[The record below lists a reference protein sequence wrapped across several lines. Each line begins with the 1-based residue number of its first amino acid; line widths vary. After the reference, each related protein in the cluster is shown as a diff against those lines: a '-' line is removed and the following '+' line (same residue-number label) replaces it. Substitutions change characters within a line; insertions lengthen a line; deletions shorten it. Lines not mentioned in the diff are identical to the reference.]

1 MVNTRVVAAVTVL
14 AALLSLLSML
24 VVPWAWYGDI
34 DLRMHRL
41 PNWTAHVGS
50 VAVLYAAVAW
60 TALAPVAR
68 RAVPLTVTACASAVA
83 VATTAVVARGYDN
96 ASALFQDVAP
106 MVAPS
111 LGPGPFLAVLAVLAG
126 LDAAVVAT
134 RTPGIS

>member
-14 AALLSLLSML
+14 AAFLSLLSMF

-41 PNWTAHVGS
+41 PSWAAHAGS
-50 VAVLYAAVAW
+50 VAVLYAAVGW
-60 TALAPVAR
+60 TALATR
-68 RAVPLTVTACASAVA
+68 RAVPLTVTACASVAA
-83 VATTAVVARGYDN
+83 VATTVVVARGYDN

-106 MVAPS
+106 MVVPR

-126 LDAAVVAT
+126 LGAAVVAT
-134 RTPGIS
+134 TGTRTRA